1 MDFRFSEA
9 EEQYREEVRAWLERN
24 IPDWWREVGDREVG
38 EDDDLFPKLRAW
50 HQKLYDAGYVGA
62 TWPVE
67 YGGQG
72 RGHVENALLQ
82 EEMVRA
88 NAPPTQNG
96 LGIGL
101 CGPAIIHHGTEE
113 QKQRFLR
120 PMLRAEEMWCQGYS
134 EPAAGSDLANV
145 QTRAILEGDH
155 YVVNGQKIW
164 TSAAHL
170 ADWTF
175 CLVRSDPDAAKH
187 DGIGFLLIDM
197 KTPGIEI
204 APLVQ
209 ITGGTN
215 FSQVFYKD
223 VRVPRKNMIGGP
235 TEGWRVA
242 NTVLGYERGAS
253 TLSRYALYKRQLDQL
268 VDLAQRSRRGG
279 GPTSRDPVTRQ
290 GIAQLAID
298 AEVLRLN
305 SLRSLTALAQ
315 GHKPGAESSTQKL
328 YYSEF
333 QARLA
338 RFGNDLTGAY
348 GQLARSEER
357 AADRGRWTAREL
369 ASRGPLIFAG
379 TSEIQ
384 RNIIAE
390 RVLGLPRR

>member
-1 MDFRFSEA
+1 MDFRFSDA
-9 EEQYREEVRAWLERN
+9 EEAYRDEVRSWLEKS
-24 IPDWWREVGDREVG
+24 IPDWWRETNEPEVG
-38 EDDDLFPKLRAW
+38 EEDDLFPRLREW

-72 RGHVENALLQ
+72 RTHVENALLQ
-82 EEMVRA
+82 EELVRA

-101 CGPAIIHHGTEE
+101 CGPAIIHHGTDA
-113 QKQRFLR
+113 QKRRFLR

-134 EPAAGSDLANV
+134 EPGAGSDLANV
-145 QTRAILEGDH
+145 QTRAILEGEQ

-170 ADWTF
+170 ADWCF
-175 CLVRSDPDAAKH
+175 CLVRTDPAAKKH

-197 KTPGIEI
+197 RTPGIEI

-209 ITGGTN
+209 MTGGSN
-215 FSQVFYKD
+215 FSQVFFKD
-223 VRVPRKNMIGGP
+223 VPVPRENMVGAP

-253 TLSRYALYKRQLDQL
+253 TLSRYAMYKRQFDQL
-268 VDLAQRSRRGG
+268 VDLARRSRREGLLA
-279 GPTSRDPVTRQ
+279 SEHRVARQ
-290 GIAQLAID
+290 EIAQLAID
-298 AEVLRLN
+298 VEVLRLN

-315 GHKPGAESSTQKL
+315 GHKPGPESSTQKL
-328 YYSEF
+328 YYSEL
-333 QARLA
+333 QARLC
-338 RFGNDLTGAY
+338 RVGNGLTGAY
-348 GQLARSEER
+348 GQLARSEKR
-357 AADRGRWTAREL
+357 AVDRGRWSQREL
-369 ASRGPLIFAG
+369 MSRGPLIYAG

-384 RNIIAE
+384 RNIISE